1 MLWKMNFMLI
11 ENYFTPAMKKIT
23 VVYLSCLVPI
33 FFAHYAQASGMKLE
47 TSVVVVNTEEGEG
60 VMTLKNTDPSPVL
73 LYSSVENLP
82 GDKEESLIVTPP
94 VVRVNPGDSQTVRF
108 MLKTPAKAVEQ
119 FKRAIFEGIPAS
131 DKTAD
136 KLQITLRQ
144 NVPLIIHP
152 AGLKEN
158 AEPWT
163 LLKWEQTGQDT
174 LKVTNTGAYVIR
186 MSPSISVEPQK
197 VSGSLPRSYLLPG
210 DTISV
215 KLNNKVADIQK
226 VTITPANLYGY
237 FVKPY
242 EASVSH

>member
-1 MLWKMNFMLI
+1 MLI
-11 ENYFTPAMKKIT
+11 KFSFTPKIKKLSFI
-23 VVYLSCLVPI
+23 YLSCLSPL
-33 FFAHYAQASGMKLE
+33 FLANYAHASGMKLE
-47 TSVVVVNTEEGEG
+47 TSVVVVNAEEGEG
-60 VMTLKNTDPSPVL
+60 VMTLKNTDTTPVL

-82 GDKEESLIVTPP
+82 GDKEESLVVTPP

-163 LLKWEQTGQDT
+163 QLKWEQTGSDS

-186 MSPSISVEPQK
+186 MSPTISVLPQK
-197 VSGSLPRSYLLPG
+197 ISGSLPRSYLLPG
-210 DTISV
+210 DTVTV
-215 KLNNKVADIQK
+215 KLNNKATDIQK
-226 VTITPANLYGY
+226 VTIAPANLYGY

-242 EASVSH
+242 EANVSQ

>member
-1 MLWKMNFMLI
+1 MLI
-11 ENYFTPAMKKIT
+11 KFSFIPKIKKLSFI
-23 VVYLSCLVPI
+23 YLSCLSPL
-33 FFAHYAQASGMKLE
+33 FLANYAHASGMKLE
-47 TSVVVVNTEEGEG
+47 TSVVVVNAEEGEG
-60 VMTLKNTDPSPVL
+60 VMTLKNTDTTPVL
-73 LYSSVENLP
+73 LYSSVANLP
-82 GDKEESLIVTPP
+82 GDKKESLVVTPP

-158 AEPWT
+158 AEHWT
-163 LLKWEQTGQDT
+163 QLKWEQIGSDS

-186 MSPSISVEPQK
+186 MSP
-197 VSGSLPRSYLLPG
+197 
-210 DTISV
+210 TISV
-215 KLNNKVADIQK
+215 LPQNIS
-226 VTITPANLYGY
+226 G
-237 FVKPY
+237 
-242 EASVSH
+242 

>member
-1 MLWKMNFMLI
+1 MLI

-226 VTITPANLYGY
+226 VVMTPTY
-237 FVKPY
+237 
-242 EASVSH
+242 

>member
-1 MLWKMNFMLI
+1 MLSSHSDIVRLLKKASFITAVCISPLLLSSH
-11 ENYFTPAMKKIT
+11 AM
-23 VVYLSCLVPI
+23 
-33 FFAHYAQASGMKLE
+33 ASGMKLE
-47 TSVVVVNTEEGEG
+47 TSVVVVDTGEGEG
-60 VMTLKNTDPSPVL
+60 VMTLKNTDPTPVL

-108 MLKTPAKAVEQ
+108 MLKTPPKDVEQ

-163 LLKWEQTGQDT
+163 LLKWEQNGPDT

-186 MSPSISVEPQK
+186 MSPAVSVMPQNIT
-197 VSGSLPRSYLLPG
+197 GSLPRSYLLPG
-210 DTISV
+210 DTVEIKFAGS
-215 KLNNKVADIQK
+215 LTHAQK
-226 VTITPANLYGY
+226 VQITPANLYGY

-242 EASVSH
+242 QASVSH

>member
-1 MLWKMNFMLI
+1 MLTKFSFAPTI
-11 ENYFTPAMKKIT
+11 KKLSFI
-23 VVYLSCLVPI
+23 YLSCLSPLFLANYV
-33 FFAHYAQASGMKLE
+33 HASGMKLE

-60 VMTLKNTDPSPVL
+60 VMTLKNTDSTPVL

-82 GDKEESLIVTPP
+82 GDKEESLVVTPP

-163 LLKWEQTGQDT
+163 LLKWEQTGSDS

-186 MSPSISVEPQK
+186 MSPTISVLPQK
-197 VSGSLPRSYLLPG
+197 ISGSLPRSYLLPG
-210 DTISV
+210 DTVTV
-215 KLNNKVADIQK
+215 KLNNKATDIQK

-242 EASVSH
+242 EANVSH

>member
-1 MLWKMNFMLI
+1 MNFMLI

-23 VVYLSCLVPI
+23 VVYLSCLVSI

>member
-1 MLWKMNFMLI
+1 MLI
-11 ENYFTPAMKKIT
+11 KFSFTPKIKKLSFI
-23 VVYLSCLVPI
+23 YLSCLSPL
-33 FFAHYAQASGMKLE
+33 FLANYAHASGMKLE
-47 TSVVVVNTEEGEG
+47 TSVVVVNAEEGEG
-60 VMTLKNTDPSPVL
+60 VMTLKNTDTTPVL

-82 GDKEESLIVTPP
+82 GDKEESLVVTPP

-163 LLKWEQTGQDT
+163 QLKWEQTGSDSV
-174 LKVTNTGAYVIR
+174 KVTNTGAYVIR
-186 MSPSISVEPQK
+186 MSPTISVLPQK
-197 VSGSLPRSYLLPG
+197 ISGSLPRSYLLPG
-210 DTISV
+210 DTVTV
-215 KLNNKVADIQK
+215 KLNNKATDIQK

-242 EASVSH
+242 EANVSQ

>member
-1 MLWKMNFMLI
+1 MLI
-11 ENYFTPAMKKIT
+11 KFRFTPAIRNLT
-23 VVYLSCLVPI
+23 LIYLASLSPI
-33 FFAHYAQASGMKLE
+33 FIANNVHASGMKLE
-47 TSVVVVNTEEGEG
+47 TSVVVVNTGEGEG
-60 VMTLKNTDPSPVL
+60 VMTLKNTDSTPVL
-73 LYSSVENLP
+73 LYSSIENLP

-158 AEPWT
+158 AEPWK
-163 LLKWEQTGQDT
+163 LLKWEQTGPDS

-186 MSPSISVEPQK
+186 MSPTVSVLPQK
-197 VSGSLPRSYLLPG
+197 INGSLPRSYLLPG
-210 DTISV
+210 DTATL
-215 KLNNKVADIQK
+215 KLHNKAADIQK
-226 VTITPANLYGY
+226 VVITPANLYDY

-242 EASVSH
+242 EASLSH

>member
-1 MLWKMNFMLI
+1 MISNKSDLAHLL
-11 ENYFTPAMKKIT
+11 KKATFISA
-23 VVYLSCLVPI
+23 VCISPL
-33 FFAHYAQASGMKLE
+33 FFSSQVMASGMKLE
-47 TSVVVVNTEEGEG
+47 TSVVVVNTGDGEG
-60 VMTLKNTDPSPVL
+60 IMTLKNTDPTPVL

-108 MLKTPAKAVEQ
+108 MLKAPPKDVEQ
-119 FKRAIFEGIPAS
+119 LKRAIFEGIPAS

-163 LLKWEQTGQDT
+163 LLKWEQNGADS
-174 LKVTNTGAYVIR
+174 LKVTNTGPYVIR
-186 MSPSISVEPQK
+186 MSPTISVAPQNIN
-197 VSGSLPRSYLLPG
+197 GSLPRSYLLPG
-210 DTISV
+210 DTVEV
-215 KLNNKVADIQK
+215 KFASKLAQAQK
-226 VTITPANLYGY
+226 VQITPANLYGY

-242 EASVSH
+242 QASVSH

>member
-1 MLWKMNFMLI
+1 MLI

-23 VVYLSCLVPI
+23 VVYLSCLVSI

>member
-1 MLWKMNFMLI
+1 MLI
-11 ENYFTPAMKKIT
+11 NLGFTPKLKRLTLI
-23 VVYLSCLVPI
+23 YLSCLSPI
-33 FFAHYAQASGMKLE
+33 LFVDCAHASGMKLE
-47 TSVVVVNTEEGEG
+47 TSVVVVNTAEGEG
-60 VMTLKNTDPSPVL
+60 VMTLKNTDSTPVL

-82 GDKEESLIVTPP
+82 GDTEDSLIVTPP

-108 MLKTPAKAVEQ
+108 MLKTPPKAVEQ

-163 LLKWEQTGQDT
+163 QLKWE
-174 LKVTNTGAYVIR
+174 
-186 MSPSISVEPQK
+186 
-197 VSGSLPRSYLLPG
+197 
-210 DTISV
+210 
-215 KLNNKVADIQK
+215 
-226 VTITPANLYGY
+226 
-237 FVKPY
+237 
-242 EASVSH
+242 

>member
-1 MLWKMNFMLI
+1 MKSTNLGLMCLSKKVMFVSIAFFSPML
-11 ENYFTPAMKKIT
+11 
-23 VVYLSCLVPI
+23 LSNT
-33 FFAHYAQASGMKLE
+33 AAASGMKLE
-47 TSVVVVNTEEGEG
+47 TSVVVVNTDDGEG
-60 VMTLKNTDPSPVL
+60 VMTLTNTDPTPVL
-73 LYSSVENLP
+73 LYTSVENLP

-108 MLKTPAKAVEQ
+108 MLKTPPKDIEQ
-119 FKRAIFEGIPAS
+119 FKRAIFEGIPAT

-163 LLKWEQTGQDT
+163 LLKWEQNGIDS
-174 LKVTNTGAYVIR
+174 LKVTNTGPYVIR
-186 MSPSISVEPQK
+186 MSPTISVAPQK
-197 VSGSLPRSYLLPG
+197 LNGSLPRSYMLPG
-210 DTISV
+210 DTVEV
-215 KLNNKVADIQK
+215 KFASKLTDVQK
-226 VTITPANLYGY
+226 VQITPANLYGY

>member
-1 MLWKMNFMLI
+1 MLI

-23 VVYLSCLVPI
+23 VVYLSCLVSI

-242 EASVSH
+242 ESSVSH

>member
-1 MLWKMNFMLI
+1 MLI
-11 ENYFTPAMKKIT
+11 KLGFTPKLKRLTLI
-23 VVYLSCLVPI
+23 YLSCLSPI
-33 FFAHYAQASGMKLE
+33 LIANCAHASGMKLE
-47 TSVVVVNTEEGEG
+47 TSVVVVNTAEGEG
-60 VMTLKNTDPSPVL
+60 VMTLKNTDSTPVL

-82 GDKEESLIVTPP
+82 GDTEDSLIVTPP

-108 MLKTPAKAVEQ
+108 MLKTPPKTVEQ

-158 AEPWT
+158 AEPWKQ
-163 LLKWEQTGQDT
+163 LKWEQTGSDS

-186 MSPSISVEPQK
+186 MSPTVNVSPQK

-210 DTISV
+210 DTVSV
-215 KLNNKVADIQK
+215 KLNNKAADIQK

>member
-1 MLWKMNFMLI
+1 MLI
-11 ENYFTPAMKKIT
+11 KPSVTPSIKKIT
-23 VVYLSCLVPI
+23 LIYLSCLSPI
-33 FFAHYAQASGMKLE
+33 FLANYAYASGMKLE
-47 TSVVVVNTEEGEG
+47 TSVVVVNTGEGEG
-60 VMTLKNTDPSPVL
+60 VMTLKNTDPTPVL

-82 GDKEESLIVTPP
+82 GDKEDSLIVTPP

-163 LLKWEQTGQDT
+163 LLKWEQVSQDT

-186 MSPSISVEPQK
+186 MSPTVSVLPQK

-210 DTISV
+210 DTVSV
-215 KLNNKVADIQK
+215 KLNNKAADIQK
-226 VTITPANLYGY
+226 VTITPANLYGF

>member
-1 MLWKMNFMLI
+1 MLI
-11 ENYFTPAMKKIT
+11 KPSFTPAIKKIALI
-23 VVYLSCLVPI
+23 YLSCLSPI
-33 FFAHYAQASGMKLE
+33 FLANYAYASGMKLE
-47 TSVVVVNTEEGEG
+47 TSVVVVNTGDGEG
-60 VMTLKNTDPSPVL
+60 VMTLKNTDSTPVL

-82 GDKEESLIVTPP
+82 GDKEDSLIVTPP

-108 MLKTPAKAVEQ
+108 MLKTPAKTVEQ

-163 LLKWEQTGQDT
+163 LLKWEQVSQDT

-186 MSPSISVEPQK
+186 MSPTVSVSPQK

-210 DTISV
+210 DTVSV
-215 KLNNKVADIQK
+215 KLNNKAADIQK
-226 VTITPANLYGY
+226 VTITPANLYGF

>member
-1 MLWKMNFMLI
+1 MLI
-11 ENYFTPAMKKIT
+11 KSYLSSSMKKIPFI
-23 VVYLSCLVPI
+23 YMSCLFPM
-33 FFAHYAQASGMKLE
+33 FFVNYAHASGMKLE

-60 VMTLKNTDPSPVL
+60 VMTLKNTDSTPVL

-163 LLKWEQTGQDT
+163 LLKWVQTGADT

-186 MSPSISVEPQK
+186 MSPTVTLLPQK
-197 VSGSLPRSYLLPG
+197 SSASLPRSYLLPG
-210 DTISV
+210 DTLSL
-215 KLNNKVADIQK
+215 KLNNKITDVQK
-226 VTITPANLYGY
+226 VIITPANLYG
-237 FVKPY
+237 FFTKPY
-242 EASVSH
+242 EASVIH

>member
-1 MLWKMNFMLI
+1 MLI
-11 ENYFTPAMKKIT
+11 ENYFTPAIKKIT

-197 VSGSLPRSYLLPG
+197 AIGSLPRSYLLPG

>member
-1 MLWKMNFMLI
+1 MLI
-11 ENYFTPAMKKIT
+11 KNGYIPTIKKLSVIC
-23 VVYLSCLVPI
+23 LSCFSPLFV
-33 FFAHYAQASGMKLE
+33 FNCAHASGMKLE

-60 VMTLKNTDPSPVL
+60 VMTLKNTDPTPVL

-82 GDKEESLIVTPP
+82 GDKEDSLIVTPP

-119 FKRAIFEGIPAS
+119 FKRAIFEGIPAT

-144 NVPLIIHP
+144 NVPLITHP

-158 AEPWT
+158 LEPWT
-163 LLKWEQTGQDT
+163 LLKWEQVSPDT

-186 MSPSISVEPQK
+186 MSPIISVQSQK
-197 VSGSLPRSYLLPG
+197 ASASLPRSYLLPG
-210 DTISV
+210 DTVNV
-215 KLNNKVADIQK
+215 KLNNKVVDIQK

>member
-1 MLWKMNFMLI
+1 
-11 ENYFTPAMKKIT
+11 
-23 VVYLSCLVPI
+23 
-33 FFAHYAQASGMKLE
+33 
-47 TSVVVVNTEEGEG
+47 
-60 VMTLKNTDPSPVL
+60 
-73 LYSSVENLP
+73 
-82 GDKEESLIVTPP
+82 
-94 VVRVNPGDSQTVRF
+94 

-163 LLKWEQTGQDT
+163 QLKWEQTGSDS

-186 MSPSISVEPQK
+186 MSPTISVLPQK
-197 VSGSLPRSYLLPG
+197 ISGSLPRSYLLPG
-210 DTISV
+210 DTVTV
-215 KLNNKVADIQK
+215 KLNNKATDIQK

-242 EASVSH
+242 EANVSQ

>member
-1 MLWKMNFMLI
+1 MLI
-11 ENYFTPAMKKIT
+11 KNGYIPTIKKLSVIC
-23 VVYLSCLVPI
+23 LSCFSPLFV
-33 FFAHYAQASGMKLE
+33 FNCAHASGMKLE

-60 VMTLKNTDPSPVL
+60 VMTLKNTDPTPVL

-82 GDKEESLIVTPP
+82 GDKEDSLIVTPP

-119 FKRAIFEGIPAS
+119 FKRAIFEGIPA
-131 DKTAD
+131 TD

-158 AEPWT
+158 LEPWT
-163 LLKWEQTGQDT
+163 LLKWEQVSPDT

-186 MSPSISVEPQK
+186 MSPIISVQSQK
-197 VSGSLPRSYLLPG
+197 ASASLPRSYLLPG
-210 DTISV
+210 DTVNV
-215 KLNNKVADIQK
+215 KLNNKVVDIQK